1 VRAAARQDTNWR
13 ARSDAPYRIIFTMK
27 YDEFAFF
34 NQQLAAM
41 LRDGIPLEGAL
52 RRLCQEMRHGQLRDE
67 LQTLE
72 ADLAKGVPMAD
83 ALKPRQLPE
92 LYKRMILVGVKS
104 GDLPGAL
111 TMLADY
117 FQRQNDVWTRLKSMM
132 TYPLIVMFAAFLIS
146 TALAFL
152 WTCVIG
158 PSMGNVFGGMGI
170 RLPAFTLFTLSTLNT
185 IWIFPVALG
194 VVFLLV
200 ASVVFLPGMRGKYLW
215 RLPAFKEAT
224 VSRIASALTL
234 LLKNGVSLPDAVGLV
249 EQLETS
255 TAAAADLQQWQRRL
269 AAGTAKFSEVAAANR
284 MIPPL
289 FVWVV
294 ASAGEDL
301 TAGFNRAAEI
311 YHSRALYRTEVALY
325 SVLPIAS
332 LFLGAIVLS
341 QACLVISMF
350 LPLVSMVSQMSGGG
364 G

>member
-1 VRAAARQDTNWR
+1 
-13 ARSDAPYRIIFTMK
+13 MK

-52 RRLCQEMRHGQLRDE
+52 RRLCQEMRRGKLRDE

-72 ADLAKGVPMAD
+72 TDLAKGVPMAD

-117 FQRQNDVWTRLKSMM
+117 FQRQNNVWTRLKSMM
-132 TYPLIVMFAAFLIS
+132 TYPLIVMFVAFLIS
-146 TALAFL
+146 TLLAFV
-152 WTCVIG
+152 WTQVIG
-158 PSMGNVFGGMGI
+158 PSMENVFGGMGI
-170 RLPAFTLFTLSTLNT
+170 RMPAATIFAFNTLQV
-185 IWIFPVALG
+185 IWVFPVLLG
-194 VVFLLV
+194 ILFLLAAGV
-200 ASVVFLPGMRGKYLW
+200 IFLPGLRGKYLW

-224 VSRIASALTL
+224 ISRIAAALTL
-234 LLKNGVSLPDAVGLV
+234 LLKNGVTLPDAIGLV

-255 TAAAADLQQWQRRL
+255 TAATADLQQWQKRL
-269 AAGTAKFSEVAAANR
+269 AAGTAKFSDVAAGNR
-284 MIPPL
+284 LIPPL

-301 TAGFNRAAEI
+301 VAGFNRAAEI
-311 YHSRALYRTEVALY
+311 YYSRAIYRTEVALY

-332 LFLGAIVLS
+332 LFLGAVVLS
-341 QACLVISMF
+341 RASLVISMF
-350 LPLVSMVSQMSGGG
+350 LPLIAMISQMSGG
-364 G
+364 

>member
-1 VRAAARQDTNWR
+1 
-13 ARSDAPYRIIFTMK
+13 MK

-52 RRLCQEMRHGQLRDE
+52 RRLCQEMRAGTLRTE
-67 LQTLE
+67 LQALE
-72 ADLAKGVPMAD
+72 ADLAKGTPMAD
-83 ALKPRQLPE
+83 ALPPRQLPE

-104 GDLPGAL
+104 SDLPGAL

-132 TYPLIVMFAAFLIS
+132 TYPLIVMFAAFVVSL
-146 TALAFL
+146 ALAFI
-152 WTCVIG
+152 WTCAIG
-158 PSMGNVFGGMGI
+158 PSMGNLFGGMGM
-170 RLPAFTLFTLSTLNT
+170 RLPAATLFALATLKG
-185 IWIFPVALG
+185 IWVFPVVLG
-194 VVFLLV
+194 ILFLLV
-200 ASVVFLPGMRGKYLW
+200 LAVIIVPGLRGKYLW

-234 LLKNGVSLPDAVGLV
+234 LLKNGVSLPEAIGLV
-249 EQLETS
+249 AQLETS
-255 TAAAADLQQWQRRL
+255 TAAAADLQRWRKNL
-269 AAGTAKFSEVAAANR
+269 AAGSTKFSEVAAGNR

-294 ASAGEDL
+294 ASAGEDV

-325 SVLPIAS
+325 SVLPVAS
-332 LFLGAIVLS
+332 LFLGAVVLS
-341 QACLVISMF
+341 QAFLVISMF
-350 LPLVSMVSQMSGGG
+350 LPLIAMLNNLSGN
-364 G
+364 

>member
-1 VRAAARQDTNWR
+1 
-13 ARSDAPYRIIFTMK
+13 MK

-52 RRLCQEMRHGQLRDE
+52 RRLCQDMRRGKLRAE
-67 LQTLE
+67 LQALE
-72 ADLAKGVPMAD
+72 TDLASGVPMAD
-83 ALKPRQLPE
+83 ALKSRQLPE

-111 TMLADY
+111 AMLADY

-132 TYPLIVMFAAFLIS
+132 TYPLIVMFVAFLIS
-146 TALAFL
+146 TLLAFV
-152 WTCVIG
+152 WTHVIG
-158 PSMGNVFGGMGI
+158 PSMENVFGGMGI
-170 RLPAFTLFTLSTLNT
+170 RMPAATLFAFDTLQA
-185 IWIFPVALG
+185 IWIFPVVLG
-194 VVFLLV
+194 ILFLLAV
-200 ASVVFLPGMRGKYLW
+200 AILILPGLRGKFLW

-224 VSRIASALTL
+224 VSRVAASLAL
-234 LLKNGVSLPDAVGLV
+234 LLKNGVNLPDAIGLV

-255 TAAAADLQQWQRRL
+255 TAAIADLKQWRGKL
-269 AAGTAKFSEVAAANR
+269 AAGTAKFSEVATGNR
-284 MIPPL
+284 LIPPL

-311 YHSRALYRTEVALY
+311 YHSRAIYRTEVALY

-332 LFLGAIVLS
+332 LFLGAVVLS
-341 QACLVISMF
+341 QASLVISMF
-350 LPLVSMVSQMSGGG
+350 LPLIAMLNNMSGN
-364 G
+364 

>member
-1 VRAAARQDTNWR
+1 
-13 ARSDAPYRIIFTMK
+13 MK

-52 RRLCQEMRHGQLRDE
+52 RRLCQEMRRGSLRDE
-67 LQTLE
+67 LSALE
-72 ADLAKGVPMAD
+72 ADLAKGAPMAD
-83 ALKPRQLPE
+83 ALAPRQLPE

-132 TYPLIVMFAAFLIS
+132 TYPLIVMFVAFLIS
-146 TALAFL
+146 TLLAFV
-152 WTCVIG
+152 WTHVIG
-158 PSMGNVFGGMGI
+158 PSMENVFGGMGI
-170 RLPAFTLFTLSTLNT
+170 RMPAATLFAFDTLQA
-185 IWIFPVALG
+185 IWIFPVVLG
-194 VVFLLV
+194 ILFLLAV
-200 ASVVFLPGMRGKYLW
+200 AILILPGLRGKFLW

-224 VSRIASALTL
+224 VSRVAASLAL
-234 LLKNGVSLPDAVGLV
+234 LLKNGVNLPDAIGLV

-255 TAAAADLQQWQRRL
+255 TAAIADLKQWRGKL
-269 AAGTAKFSEVAAANR
+269 AAGTAKFSEVATGNR
-284 MIPPL
+284 LIPPL

-311 YHSRALYRTEVALY
+311 YHSRAIYRTEVALY

-332 LFLGAIVLS
+332 LFLGAVVLS
-341 QACLVISMF
+341 QASLVISMF
-350 LPLVSMVSQMSGGG
+350 LPLIAMLNNMSGN
-364 G
+364 

>member
-1 VRAAARQDTNWR
+1 
-13 ARSDAPYRIIFTMK
+13 MK

-52 RRLCQEMRHGQLRDE
+52 RRLCQEMRGGALRAE
-67 LQTLE
+67 LQALE
-72 ADLAKGVPMAD
+72 ADLAKGTPMAD
-83 ALKPRQLPE
+83 ALQARQLPE

-117 FQRQNDVWTRLKSMM
+117 FQRQNNVWTRLKSMM
-132 TYPLIVMFAAFLIS
+132 TYPLIVMFAACLIS
-146 TALAFL
+146 TVLAFL

-158 PSMGNVFGGMGI
+158 PSMTGVFGGMGMQ
-170 RLPAFTLFTLSTLNT
+170 LPGATIFALSTLQA
-185 IWIFPVALG
+185 IWVFPVILG
-194 VVFLLV
+194 ILFVLV
-200 ASVVFLPGMRGKYLW
+200 ASVIFVPGLRGKYLW

-224 VSRIASALTL
+224 VSRIAASLALL
-234 LLKNGVSLPDAVGLV
+234 MKNGVNLPDSIGLV
-249 EQLETS
+249 EKLESS
-255 TAAAADLQQWQRRL
+255 TAAAADLQRWQKKL
-269 AAGTAKFSEVAAANR
+269 AAGTAKFSEVAAVNR
-284 MIPPL
+284 LVPPL

-301 TAGFNRAAEI
+301 AAGFNRAAEI

-332 LFLGAIVLS
+332 LLLGAIVLS
-341 QACLVISMF
+341 QAFLVISMF
-350 LPLVSMVSQMSGGG
+350 LPLIKMLNMMGS
-364 G
+364 

>member
-1 VRAAARQDTNWR
+1 
-13 ARSDAPYRIIFTMK
+13 MK
-27 YDEFAFF
+27 KEDFAFF

-52 RRLCQEMRHGQLRDE
+52 RRLCQDMRRGKLRDE
-67 LQTLE
+67 LQALE
-72 ADLAKGVPMAD
+72 ADLANGVPMAD
-83 ALKPRQLPE
+83 ALKTRQLPE

-132 TYPLIVMFAAFLIS
+132 TYPLIVMFVAFLIS
-146 TALAFL
+146 TLLAFV
-152 WTCVIG
+152 WTHVIG
-158 PSMGNVFGGMGI
+158 PSMLGVFGGMGI
-170 RLPAFTLFTLSTLNT
+170 RMPAATLFAFDTLQA
-185 IWIFPVALG
+185 IWVFPVVLG
-194 VVFLLV
+194 ILFLL
-200 ASVVFLPGMRGKYLW
+200 AAAIVFVPGLRGKYLW

-224 VSRIASALTL
+224 VSRVAASLAL
-234 LLKNGVSLPDAVGLV
+234 LLKNGVNLPDAIGLV

-255 TAAAADLQQWQRRL
+255 TAATADLQQWRGKL
-269 AAGTAKFSEVAAANR
+269 AAGTAKFSEVATGNR
-284 MIPPL
+284 LIPPL

-311 YHSRALYRTEVALY
+311 YHSRAIYRTEIALY

-332 LFLGAIVLS
+332 LFLGAVVLS
-341 QACLVISMF
+341 QASLVISMF
-350 LPLVSMVSQMSGGG
+350 LPLIAMINQMSGN
-364 G
+364 